1 MKVNLKGKSVLITGA
16 SKGIGLAIAEFMA
29 AEGCNLHIAA
39 RDEGLLNTAAERLHK
54 EHGVTVSI
62 HRRDLSLTPEV
73 EDLGKACEDVDILVN
88 NAGAI
93 PPGTIEEIDGAIWR
107 KAWDLKVYGYV
118 DLTRIIY
125 RRMCTRR
132 NGVIINIVGTAA
144 RTPNHRYIAG
154 CMANIALNMFTQC
167 LGGESMRHGVRVVA
181 VNPGPTVPGRHLAH
195 VKARAKRLLGDE
207 NRWLELHAKSPAG
220 RAGQA
225 SEIAEAVAFL
235 ASDRAGFISGVVID
249 VDGGH
254 SVHRA
259 DA

>member
-1 MKVNLKGKSVLITGA
+1 MNIDLKGKSVLITGA
-16 SKGIGLAIAEFMA
+16 SKGIGLVIAEFMA
-29 AEGCNLHIAA
+29 AEGCNLHLAA
-39 RDEGLLNTAAERLHK
+39 RDEGLLKAAAQRLTK
-54 EHGVTVSI
+54 EHGVAVSV

-73 EDLGKACEDVDILVN
+73 EALGRACEDVDILVN
-88 NAGAI
+88 NAGDI
-93 PPGTIEEIDGAIWR
+93 PPGTIEEIDGETWR

-125 RRMCTRR
+125 RRMCARR
-132 NGVIINIVGTAA
+132 SGVIVNIVGAAA
-144 RTPNHRYIAG
+144 RAPNHRYVAG

-207 NRWLELHAKSPAG
+207 DRWPELHAKFPAG
-220 RAGQA
+220 RAGRA
-225 SEIAEAVAFL
+225 SEIAETVAFL
-235 ASDRAGFISGVVID
+235 ASDRAGFISGTAID

-254 SVHRA
+254 SVHRP
-259 DA
+259 DG